1 MTPAQSSPVSPN
13 PARKAHFLDL
23 IYYFKNYRTIAIFS
37 ILGMSIFEVLD
48 LFVPYAIG
56 QLLNLLSGN
65 PIDSALQ
72 AVVST
77 IARVL
82 HQPISQVFSLS
93 VIAGLIGLLSIG
105 RAPIQPWI
113 GSWFQ
118 WDVALRARRD
128 HAQKALE
135 QILTL
140 PLEYYDENNPGRI
153 ASRIAKGLS
162 NHTWSYPEITGSL
175 LPKFFRVVGIFGV
188 IGLIDWR
195 VALLLLVS
203 FFGILANSLLGL
215 KALAT
220 REEKLDRYVENTES
234 RTSEI
239 ITNIKTVKAFA
250 TEASELKRQT
260 NRLDRELKVVD
271 YRIHKGYVTLGMY
284 ERTIVQTCT
293 FLVLVITLWAT
304 VEGRISLGHF
314 ITILT
319 ISSMAYAEVEPIC
332 NLAEVFAR
340 RYASMIR
347 FHEFMRL
354 SKGTDSAVLSH
365 PEQIPSY
372 SFSGKVEFEN
382 LSFGYEP
389 DRLVLKK
396 INLQV
401 EPYQTVALVGRSG
414 SGKSTLVKL
423 LFRYF
428 EATTGTIRIDGTDI
442 RRLDVTGYRR
452 RLAIVHQEVDVF
464 NGTLWDNLRYGNPAA
479 TDEEI
484 LQACRIAQA
493 EDFMTALP
501 QGFATIVGERGV
513 RLSGGQR
520 QRLGI
525 ARALIMKPD
534 ILVFDEATSSLD
546 YESERAIQ
554 VAMRSLFG
562 TCTLIIIAHRLSTV
576 READQIIVLEQ
587 GEIVEVGDHES
598 LVNSDGIYA
607 RLNALQESGDI
618 LA

>member
-1 MTPAQSSPVSPN
+1 MTPAQSPN
-13 PARKAHFLDL
+13 PVRKAHFLDL

-77 IARVL
+77 IAKVL
-82 HQPISQVFSLS
+82 HQPITQVFSLS

-293 FLVLVITLWAT
+293 FLVLVLTLWAT

-372 SFSGKVEFEN
+372 SFSGKLEFEN
-382 LSFGYEP
+382 LSFGYES

-396 INLQV
+396 INLRV

-484 LQACRIAQA
+484 FQACRIAQA

>member
-1 MTPAQSSPVSPN
+1 MPRQ
-13 PARKAHFLDL
+13 AHFLDL
-23 IYYFKNYRTIAIFS
+23 IYYFRNYRNIALFS
-37 ILGMSIFEVLD
+37 IVGMSVFEVID

-56 QLLNLLSGN
+56 QILNLLSN
-65 PIDSALQ
+65 QPIDDLLSSGVSA
-72 AVVST
+72 
-77 IARVL
+77 IAQMTG
-82 HQPISQVFSLS
+82 QPVTQQFSLL
-93 VIAGLIGLLSIG
+93 VLAGAIGVVSIG
-105 RAPIQPWI
+105 RAPLQPWI
-113 GSWFQ
+113 GPWFQ
-118 WDVALRARRD
+118 WDTAFRARRE

-153 ASRIAKGLS
+153 ASRVAKGLS
-162 NHTWSYPEITGSL
+162 NHTWSYPEVTGSL
-175 LPKFFRVVGIFGV
+175 LPKFFRVIGIFVV
-188 IGLIDWR
+188 ISAIDWR
-195 VALLLLVS
+195 VSLLLLLS
-203 FFGILANSLLGL
+203 FLGILGHSLLGL
-215 KALAT
+215 KSLAV
-220 REEKLDRYVENTES
+220 REEKLDKYIENTDS

-250 TEASELKRQT
+250 TESAELKRQL
-260 NRLDRELKVVD
+260 NRLDREFKVLD

-293 FLVLVITLWAT
+293 FLVLALTLWAT
-304 VEGRISLGHF
+304 IEGRISLGHF
-314 ITILT
+314 ITVLT
-319 ISSMAYAEVEPIC
+319 VSSMAYAEVEPIC

-354 SKGTDSAVLSH
+354 PKGTDSAILTHAEAV
-365 PEQIPSY
+365 PSY
-372 SFSGKVEFEN
+372 QFDGKVEFDN
-382 LSFGYEP
+382 LTFGYIP
-389 DRLVLKK
+389 DRPVLNN
-396 INLQV
+396 INLII

-428 EATTGTIRIDGTDI
+428 EATQGCVRIDGTDI
-442 RRLDVTGYRR
+442 RKLDVTGYRK

-464 NGTLWDNLRYGNPAA
+464 NGTLWENLRYGNPDA
-479 TDEEI
+479 TEDEI

-493 EDFMTALP
+493 EDFIRALP

-525 ARALIMKPD
+525 ARALVMKPD
-534 ILVFDEATSSLD
+534 VLVFDEATSSLD

-554 VAMRSLFG
+554 LAMRSLFG

-576 READQIIVLEQ
+576 READKIVVLDHGKII
-587 GEIVEVGDHES
+587 EIGDHQT
-598 LVNSDGIYA
+598 LVERGGIYA
-607 RLNALQESGDI
+607 RLNALQETGEFVS
-618 LA
+618 